1 MRVIWKA
8 AAIVVMVTVPSV
20 AQAQAASTCLT
31 EPVATALFEYA
42 LPELLDSVAT
52 KCGPELPK
60 SAFLASQ
67 APPLVAKYRVSGGAS
82 WPLAKAAFLK
92 SAGSDDTG
100 GKILAAMPDDA
111 VKSLLSAGIATV
123 ITGDIKAKD
132 CPRIDKLVAALA
144 PLPAANLST
153 LIVQLMSLT
162 GGGSGKDDDFQIC
175 KA

>member
-8 AAIVVMVTVPSV
+8 AAVVAMVAVPTS
-20 AQAQAASTCLT
+20 AQAQAGCLT
-31 EPVATALFEYA
+31 EPEATALFEYA
-42 LPELLDSVAT
+42 LPELLDSVAS

-60 SAFLASQ
+60 TAFLASQ
-67 APPLVAKYRVSGGAS
+67 APQLVARYRASGGAS

-92 SAGSDDTG
+92 STGDDETG

-111 VKSLLSAGIATV
+111 MKGLLGAGIATV
-123 ITGDIKAKD
+123 IAGDIKTSD

-153 LIVQLMSLT
+153 LIVQLMTLT
-162 GGGSGKDDDFQIC
+162 GGGGKDDDFQIC